1 MLGRFFISFLYRPN
15 ANNGNQMARPK
26 KLNKKLI
33 EIILDKIGNGD
44 TIREIFE
51 TPNNGIDC
59 TWTTWRKALIA
70 DNDLMNRY
78 EKSKSLAVDY
88 LLSEVEYKRKQLEKQ
103 LLSGEIEPKQG
114 HNLVNILK
122 IMTTN
127 RQWSASKLR
136 PKVYSKAA
144 ELTIKGDK
152 NEPLNIK
159 WDS

>member
-1 MLGRFFISFLYRPN
+1 
-15 ANNGNQMARPK
+15 MARPR

-33 EIILDKIGNGD
+33 SLILEKIADGE

-51 TPNNGIDC
+51 TDGNGIDC
-59 TWTTWRKALIA
+59 SWTTFRKALVS
-70 DNDLMNRY
+70 DKDDLMNRY

-88 LLSEVEYKRKQLEKQ
+88 LLSDIEHKRKKLEKQ
-103 LLSGEIEPKQG
+103 LLNGEIDAKQG

-152 NEPLNIK
+152 TEPLNIK
-159 WDS
+159 WNS

>member
-1 MLGRFFISFLYRPN
+1 
-15 ANNGNQMARPK
+15 MARPR

-33 EIILDKIGNGD
+33 ESILDKIADGF

-51 TPNNGIDC
+51 NKESGIDC
-59 TWTTWRKALIA
+59 SWTTFRKALVE
-70 DNDLMNRY
+70 DKNDLMNRY

-88 LLSEVEYKRKQLEKQ
+88 LLSDIEHKRKKLEKQ
-103 LLSGEIEPKQG
+103 LLNGEIDAKQG

-152 NEPLNIK
+152 TEPLNIK
-159 WDS
+159 WNS

>member
-1 MLGRFFISFLYRPN
+1 
-15 ANNGNQMARPK
+15 
-26 KLNKKLI
+26 
-33 EIILDKIGNGD
+33 
-44 TIREIFE
+44 
-51 TPNNGIDC
+51 
-59 TWTTWRKALIA
+59 
-70 DNDLMNRY
+70 MNRY
-78 EKSKSLAVDY
+78 EKSRSLAVDY

>member
-1 MLGRFFISFLYRPN
+1 MGRPR
-15 ANNGNQMARPK
+15 
-26 KLNKKLI
+26 KLNKILI
-33 EIILDKIGNGD
+33 EVILDKISDGE

-51 TPNNGIDC
+51 TPDNGIDC
-59 TWTTWRKALIA
+59 SWTTFRKALVS
-70 DNDLMNRY
+70 DDSLMLRY

-88 LLSEVEYKRKQLEKQ
+88 LLSDIEHKRKKLEKQ
-103 LLSGEIEPKQG
+103 LMSGEIDPKQG

-144 ELTIKGDK
+144 ELVVKGDK
-152 NEPLNIK
+152 QEPLNIK
-159 WDS
+159 WNC

>member
-1 MLGRFFISFLYRPN
+1 
-15 ANNGNQMARPK
+15 MARPK

-33 EIILDKIGNGD
+33 EIILDKIGNGE

-103 LLSGEIEPKQG
+103 LLSGEIEPMQG
-114 HNLVNILK
+114 HNLANILK

-127 RQWSASKLR
+127 RQWS
-136 PKVYSKAA
+136 
-144 ELTIKGDK
+144 
-152 NEPLNIK
+152 
-159 WDS
+159 

>member
-1 MLGRFFISFLYRPN
+1 
-15 ANNGNQMARPK
+15 MARPK
-26 KLNKKLI
+26 KLNKKMI
-33 EIILDKIGNGD
+33 EQILDMISDGS

-51 TPNNGIDC
+51 TPSNGIDC
-59 TWTTWRKALIA
+59 SWTTFRKALVS
-70 DNDLMNRY
+70 DNELMARY

-88 LLSEVEYKRKQLEKQ
+88 LLSDIEHKRKELEQK
-103 LLSGEIEPKQG
+103 LKSGEIDPKQG

-136 PKVYSKAA
+136 TKVYSKQA

-159 WDS
+159 WDNKNIN